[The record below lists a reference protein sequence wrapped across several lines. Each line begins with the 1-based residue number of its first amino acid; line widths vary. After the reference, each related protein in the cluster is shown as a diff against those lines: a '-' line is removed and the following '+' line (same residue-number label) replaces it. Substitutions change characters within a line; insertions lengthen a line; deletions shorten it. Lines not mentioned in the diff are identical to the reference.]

1 MSKMNEKNIKIS
13 SYITIITSIFLQ
25 KKKQLFQ
32 KFSKDIELYYFNQ
45 YYIISTNL
53 KSIANLILNQKLSL
67 YNYNINP

>member
-25 KKKQLFQ
+25 KKNN
-32 KFSKDIELYYFNQ
+32 YFRNSRK
-45 YYIISTNL
+45 ILISTNL

>member
-32 KFSKDIELYYFNQ
+32 KFSKDIELYYLFQ
-45 YYIISTNL
+45 PI
-53 KSIANLILNQKLSL
+53 
-67 YNYNINP
+67 

>member
-25 KKKQLFQ
+25 KKKKTIISEILERYR
-32 KFSKDIELYYFNQ
+32 IILL
-45 YYIISTNL
+45 ISTNL

>member
-25 KKKQLFQ
+25 KKKNN
-32 KFSKDIELYYFNQ
+32 YFRNSRK
-45 YYIISTNL
+45 ILISTNL